1 MKEIIITS
9 TALILCV
16 MLIRHFFKGKI
27 SSRLQYAL
35 WILVAVR
42 LMMPISAQIRLSLG
56 AIDEF
61 RVMELAERLEER
73 IGYVTGQLDQPV
85 VFTLDMDSPVGSR
98 VAEYILG
105 EEASGLT
112 AADGAT
118 SIFLAGRIGTWMDVI
133 RGIWFGGMGI
143 AAIWMEIG
151 RASCRERV

>member
-73 IGYVTGQLDQPV
+73 IGY
-85 VFTLDMDSPVGSR
+85 
-98 VAEYILG
+98 
-105 EEASGLT
+105 
-112 AADGAT
+112 
-118 SIFLAGRIGTWMDVI
+118 
-133 RGIWFGGMGI
+133 
-143 AAIWMEIG
+143 EIG